1 MSCWVGGRSFGQQS
15 VTHGETIFC
24 SGTVRNHCKNLS
36 VQSWALGRA
45 VKVSVLGAS
54 VRAEGAGAAP
64 KSALQAGFLTRFTAT
79 ACVHCRVSSA
89 SEVKLQVRHR
99 TVFFFW
105 SILEVPQAWGTR
117 WEVHTN
123 GFHGAFNG
131 NQIFFSQKCVTFGCT
146 FYFTKIKVELSTF
159 LRRWRVCLSF
169 WNCIL
174 LHFLFSNAHNVNYSI
189 WLSWRQWQNPRFL
202 IQNKEKFKLNILL
215 CFHFEAQ
222 IPGKLKNLKL

>member
-1 MSCWVGGRSFGQQS
+1 MGKLFFAAVQW
-15 VTHGETIFC
+15 ETIAK
-24 SGTVRNHCKNLS
+24 TS
-36 VQSWALGRA
+36 VCRAGPLVVLWRSACWAHQWGLR
-45 VKVSVLGAS
+45 VQELHPSLLCRQVFSHAS
-54 VRAEGAGAAP
+54 LPRLA
-64 KSALQAGFLTRFTAT
+64 FTAGSLQLLRLNYRYDT
-79 ACVHCRVSSA
+79 ELCFSSG
-89 SEVKLQVRHR
+89 
-99 TVFFFW
+99 VF
-105 SILEVPQAWGTR
+105 LRCLKPGELA
-117 WEVHTN
+117 EVHTK
-123 GFHGAFNG
+123 GFQGAFNG

-159 LRRWRVCLSF
+159 LRRWRMCLSF

-222 IPGKLKNLKL
+222 IHGKLKNLKL